1 MRINTKIMEP
11 VIFHPSGKKAQ
22 PDGRQTVLQMAQ
34 SLEIPLQSSCG
45 GKKKCGKCKVIVE
58 AAEGLLPLPSDREK
72 ETLGILIEQGFRL
85 ACKTVLTSGAR
96 IRIPDESLIQAP
108 VILTADTGQSLHLSL
123 KPAVEPFYV
132 EVPEPDLNSVK
143 ADEQRLL
150 EALEE
155 TYGFHPG
162 SIDYPVLKKLPETL
176 RSGKGVTA
184 VIRNR
189 KEALDL
195 NPGRQDQQFGMAFDI
210 GTTTVVGYLYDLT
223 NGRRLSVQS
232 DLNPQIAFGDEV
244 ISRIAFCRKEPQGVE
259 RLRGSI
265 VQCLNRLIA
274 GASAEAHI
282 DGRRIMEVTVV
293 GNTVMHHLFLGL
305 DPRYLAMAPF
315 PPVLQT
321 LQNIKARDLGLNI
334 NPAAYA
340 ALLPLKA
347 GFVGSDIIAGIL
359 ACGLHKQGELTL
371 FLDLGTNG
379 EIVLGCKKRLVC
391 CSTAAGPAF
400 EGGHIRWG
408 MRASKGAI
416 EEVKIEPGS
425 LNVFRKT
432 IGDHPPAGICGSGII
447 SALAEMIRRGV
458 LSVRGNFNP
467 EMQSPRLRTGK
478 DGSEFVLAWADET
491 APKEDIVITRKDVA
505 EVQMAKSA
513 IYAGTVLLQ
522 EFLGEKPIK
531 RIYLAGAFGNY
542 VDPRDALTLG
552 LFPEGEA
559 MDLRKMGNTAGYG
572 ACLALLNTRKR
583 KEAERISRK
592 MEYLE
597 LAAHRRFQEV
607 FVSGLYFRSASD
619 YADIF

>member
-1 MRINTKIMEP
+1 MASI
-11 VIFHPSGKKAQ
+11 IFIPSEKKTQ
-22 PDGRQTVLQMAQ
+22 PDGRQTILQMAQ
-34 SLEIPLQSSCG
+34 ALGIPLQASCG
-45 GKKKCGKCKVIVE
+45 GKKKCGKCRVIIE
-58 AAEGLLPLPSDREK
+58 AAEGLLPLPSEREK
-72 ETLGILIEQGFRL
+72 ETLGEQIKQGFRL
-85 ACKTVLTSGAR
+85 ACETVLTSGAR
-96 IRIPDESLIQAP
+96 IRIPEESLIQAP
-108 VILTADTGQSLHLSL
+108 VILTADTGQALHLTL
-123 KPAVEPFYV
+123 KPAIEPFYV
-132 EVPEPDLNSVK
+132 EVPEPDLNAVK
-143 ADEQRLL
+143 ADAQRLL

-162 SIDYPVLKKLPETL
+162 SVDYPVLKKLPQTL

-189 KEALDL
+189 KEAVDL

-210 GTTTVVGYLYDLT
+210 GTTTVVGYLFDLT
-223 NGRRLSVQS
+223 NGQRISVQS

-244 ISRIAFCRKEPQGVE
+244 ISRIVFCRKDPQGVE
-259 RLRGSI
+259 RLQGSI
-265 VQCLNRLIA
+265 VRCLNRLIA
-274 GASAEAHI
+274 EASAEARI

-321 LQNIKARDLGLNI
+321 LQEIKARDLGLNI
-334 NPAAYA
+334 NPAAYVT
-340 ALLPLKA
+340 LLPLKA
-347 GFVGSDIIAGIL
+347 GFVGSDIVAGVL
-359 ACGLHKQGELTL
+359 ACGLHKQREPSL
-371 FLDLGTNG
+371 FMDLGTNG

-416 EEVKIEPGS
+416 EEVKIEPDS
-425 LNVFRKT
+425 LNVFWKT

-447 SALAEMIRRGV
+447 SSLAEMIRRGI
-458 LSVRGNFNP
+458 LLAKGNFNP
-467 EMQSPRLRTGK
+467 AIHSPRLRKGK
-478 DGSEFVLAWADET
+478 NGLEFVLAWAAET
-491 APKEDIVITRKDVA
+491 ARKEDMVITQKDVA

-513 IYAGTVLLQ
+513 IYAGTVLLR
-522 EFLGEKPIK
+522 EFLGEERIR

-552 LFPEGEA
+552 LFPEGET
-559 MDLRKMGNTAGYG
+559 MDLRKMGNTAGHG
-572 ACLALLNTRKR
+572 ACLALLNTKKR
-583 KEAERISRK
+583 KEAEGISRK

-597 LAAHRRFQEV
+597 LASHPRFQEV
-607 FVSGLYFRSASD
+607 FVSGLFFRSASD
-619 YADIF
+619 YADIY